1 MNEGTFDGMQD
12 ERGMLEVLMSDRQK
26 LLADLAAVR
35 RCLDSSLC
43 SACRQPIT
51 GSSCASSAAA

>member
-1 MNEGTFDGMQD
+1 MQD
-12 ERGMLEVLMSDRQK
+12 ERAMLEVLMSDRQK
-26 LLADLAAVR
+26 LLADLAAMR

-43 SACRQPIT
+43 SACRQPLT